1 MPGKGWARKI
11 RYELTS
17 TKGGASIQVVVHRL
31 KRPGN
36 PFLSK
41 RIAQIDF
48 NGAANRFK
56 RQIVGGNAEWLFDFV
71 TQCVQ
76 AKKGIGDDRHHEWRH
91 EADRVDQ
98 PEREQKAIKRA
109 RFFAILLPSAAA

>member
-41 RIAQIDF
+41 RFAQIDF

-56 RQIVGGNAEWLFDFV
+56 RQIVGGNAERHNKND
-71 TQCVQ
+71 TQSNQ
-76 AKKGIGDDRHHEWRH
+76 AKKEKSDDRHHEWRH

-98 PEREQKAIKRA
+98 PERE
-109 RFFAILLPSAAA
+109 